1 MSLSLTKGTTVP
13 EKYIIWERYQGGS
26 PEAEDAAF
34 ERLTKTIMH
43 IQARLKAKSG
53 ASQIARTFHAKPLL
67 AVTNAHFEIAE
78 DLAEGLRVD
87 CFQPGVCYDTT
98 VRFSNASGM
107 NQPNSERDL
116 RGAAM
121 RLTVSDNEV
130 HDLLMTNFPVSHAR
144 DAKQFVAFAQAM
156 SSNRL
161 LGIAKLFL
169 AVGPGEAVRMLR
181 NIIAGSKRTVTSL
194 ALDSFW
200 SRGAI
205 LWGDAGPVRYFLRPV
220 PGTVKTGFGPETSD
234 LNYLHK
240 ELGNRLAKDDVAY
253 EFCLQRFVDERQTPI
268 ENAAVE

>member
-1 MSLSLTKGTTVP
+1 
-13 EKYIIWERYQGGS
+13 
-26 PEAEDAAF
+26 
-34 ERLTKTIMH
+34 MH

-107 NQPNSERDL
+107 NQPDSEHDL

-121 RLTVSDNEV
+121 RLRVADHEG

-144 DAKQFVAFAQAM
+144 DAKQFVAFAQ
-156 SSNRL
+156 
-161 LGIAKLFL
+161 
-169 AVGPGEAVRMLR
+169 
-181 NIIAGSKRTVTSL
+181 
-194 ALDSFW
+194 
-200 SRGAI
+200 
-205 LWGDAGPVRYFLRPV
+205 
-220 PGTVKTGFGPETSD
+220 FGPETSD
-234 LNYLHK
+234 LNYLRQ